1 MQGVCYLIYTD
12 MTLEE
17 ITEPATTESERAED
31 V

>member
-1 MQGVCYLIYTD
+1 

-17 ITEPATTESERAED
+17 ITEPATTEGERAED